1 MPMIVGITNEE
12 HGLTEDEVSFLG
24 SEWMGLFAMNA
35 GVDKIGRNRDWGNVI
50 TVEKATHRLSI
61 VADGLVTPNPFTV
74 EFVEKMAQAGFSMNC
89 SQMTDKEFAAGV
101 AMRHLQKVGNRRWD
115 TILNIHELLE
125 FEQRMKEVL
134 AYMLGDEGTK
144 IGVMAMFES
153 YIPNSWWGE
162 PLHKNGPILDWD
174 EDEYRAILTK
184 AGEEE

>member
-1 MPMIVGITNEE
+1 MTMIVGITNEE

-24 SEWMGLFAMNA
+24 SQWMGIFAMNA

-50 TVEKATHRLSI
+50 TVEKAAHRLNI

-74 EFVEKMAQAGFSMNC
+74 EFVEKMAQAGFTMNC

-101 AMRHLQKVGNRRWD
+101 AMRHLQKRRLD
-115 TILNIHELLE
+115 STILNIHELLE

-134 AYMLGDEGTK
+134 AYMLGDEGCIHGITE
-144 IGVMAMFES
+144 MFES
-153 YIPNSWWGE
+153 YIPNSWWGK

-174 EDEYRAILTK
+174 EDKYRAILTK

>member
-50 TVEKATHRLSI
+50 TVEKAAHRLSI

-74 EFVEKMAQAGFSMNC
+74 EFVEKMAQAGFTMNC
-89 SQMTDKEFAAGV
+89 SQMTDREFAAGQ
-101 AMRHLQKVGNRRWD
+101 AMRHLRKCRLDWTMLD
-115 TILNIHELLE
+115 IHELLE
-125 FEQRMKEVL
+125 FDKGMREFLVCLLNGEDNASL
-134 AYMLGDEGTK
+134 IE
-144 IGVMAMFES
+144 MFTG
-153 YIPNSWWGE
+153 YVPASWWGE
-162 PLHKNGPILDWD
+162 PAFKGGPIIDYD
-174 EDEYRAILTK
+174 NDNYVVTLTK

>member
-24 SEWMGLFAMNA
+24 SEWMGILAMNA
-35 GVDKIGRNRDWGNVI
+35 GVDKIGRNRDWGDVI
-50 TVEKATHRLSI
+50 TVEKAAHRLSI

-89 SQMTDKEFAAGV
+89 SQMTDREFAAGV
-101 AMRHLQKVGNRRWD
+101 AMRHLRKRRLD
-115 TILNIHELLE
+115 STILDIHELLE

-134 AYMLGDEGTK
+134 AYMLGDERD
-144 IGVMAMFES
+144 IHSMIEMFES

-162 PLHKNGPILDWD
+162 PLHENGPILDWD